1 MNLVP
6 QSIIVFEKIAN
17 MVQIASKSI
26 SIIIPTCGRIGA
38 VSTFPEHARSHLGN
52 CMHTAVFSSKIPEH
66 CHSTRQSTTLP
77 ISIFRSMPVHFF
89 YLWDYLYVSENLRH
103 KGAMA
108 GIITDMSKIKQV
120 LIMHKNGTSNRQIA
134 KAVELNK
141 CTIND
146 YIKKSCSD
154 SFTIDELVKL
164 SDPELESRFFQ
175 GNPAYTDN
183 RMKDFLHELPYYKE
197 QLTNKHVTRFLLWE
211 EYRSRYPYG
220 YGKSQFFHHLKQNLV
235 AEKTPV
241 SVLSNHYEAGKE
253 LFIDFAGDTLSYIDS
268 ESGEEVKCQVF
279 VASLPYTDFGYAV
292 CVPCQRVEHFLFGLR
307 MCLESIGGVPKIVV
321 PDNLKSAVIKADG
334 YEPRIKKALEDMDNH
349 YGFAVIPAR
358 VIHPRDKALVES
370 TIRRI
375 YNRVYA
381 KLRHCTF
388 FSLSELNEAV
398 TEKILAYNQTRM
410 QQRPY
415 SRQEHFHA
423 SEKDK
428 LNPLPEHI
436 YEMKFYANEKVS
448 PSGTVLLSRDSHYY
462 SVPYTLI
469 GRRAKIIY
477 TRSTVQVFVDN
488 KSVATHL
495 RIVGFGHS
503 LIREHLSPNTLAYT
517 DRSPEFYCERAKSV
531 SPVLESLFQ
540 TMFMNRAPGV
550 VYDIYYRT
558 CEKMLKIQQNT
569 SKELFNSACEICKD
583 NHMFKAE
590 SLDGVIKSLQANCLM
605 EEPEDNDILPNNHE
619 NTRGATQYK

>member
-1 MNLVP
+1 MNLVS
-6 QSIIVFEKIAN
+6 QSTIFFEKIAN
-17 MVQIASKSI
+17 MVQIAFKSI
-26 SIIIPTCGRIGA
+26 SIILTTCGRIGA
-38 VSTFPEHARSHLGN
+38 VSTFPEHARSLVGN

-66 CHSTRQSTTLP
+66 GHSTRQPTTLP
-77 ISIFRSMPVHFF
+77 INIFRSMPVHFF
-89 YLWDYLYVSENLRH
+89 YLWDYLYVSEKLRH

-108 GIITDMSKIKQV
+108 GTITDMSKIKQV

-141 CTIND
+141 CTVND

-183 RMKDFLHELPYYKE
+183 RIKDFLNELPYYKE
-197 QLTNKHVTRFLLWE
+197 QLTVKHVTRFLLWE
-211 EYRSRYPYG
+211 EYMHKHPDG
-220 YGKSQFFHHLKQNLV
+220 YGKSQFFHHLKQSSV
-235 AEKTPV
+235 AEKSPV

-253 LFIDFAGDTLSYIDS
+253 LFIDFAGDTLSYTDS

-279 VASLPYTDFGYAV
+279 VASLPYTDFGYV
-292 CVPCQRVEHFLFGLR
+292 ICVPSQKIEHFLFGLR

-321 PDNLKSAVIKADG
+321 PDNLKSAVIKADR
-334 YEPRIKKALEDMDNH
+334 YEPHINKALEDMGNH

-358 VIHPRDKALVES
+358 VIHPKDKALVES
-370 TIRRI
+370 TVRRI

-388 FSLSELNEAV
+388 FSLAELNEAV
-398 TEKILAYNQTRM
+398 TEKVLAYNQTRM

-415 SRQEHFHA
+415 SREEHFHA

-428 LNPLPEHI
+428 LNPLSEHI
-436 YEMKFYANEKVS
+436 YEIKFYADVKVNL
-448 PSGTVLLSRDSHYY
+448 SGEVLLSRDSHYY

-477 TRSTVQVFVDN
+477 THSIVQIFVDN

-503 LIREHLSPNTLAYT
+503 SIREHLSPNTLAYT
-517 DRSPEFYCERAKSV
+517 DRSPEFYCDRARNI

-569 SKELFNSACEICKD
+569 SKELFNNACEICRD